1 MNLEENTN
9 LLYTILSGQYFLLSI
24 SRGAVIPKFN
34 PNYYNNRITIRITD
48 NKSLENIVEIEKDKY
63 SIYNI
68 DINFIKEL
76 SQKKFDE
83 LLNISKQL
91 NYDPEN
97 YIDGFSDG
105 LKMKLGAVFIQF
117 DTNYG
122 NISQDHKDKYTNFV
136 NKVVEYFKSN
146 DRLDYY
152 KKTYKEKFNK
162 DIVYNLA
169 NNEDI
174 FKVIN
179 ECVEKNIDM
188 ETYYSNNIKYDE
200 NVDY

>member
-1 MNLEENTN
+1 MKEEEINN
-9 LLYTILSGQYFLLSI
+9 EEIKSSI
-24 SRGAVIPKFN
+24 N
-34 PNYYNNRITIRITD
+34 
-48 NKSLENIVEIEKDKY
+48 
-63 SIYNI
+63 
-68 DINFIKEL
+68 
-76 SQKKFDE
+76 FDE

-152 KKTYKEKFNK
+152 KKTYKEKVNK
-162 DIVYNLA
+162 DVFYNIA

-179 ECVEKNIDM
+179 ECVGKNIDM

-200 NVDY
+200 NEDY